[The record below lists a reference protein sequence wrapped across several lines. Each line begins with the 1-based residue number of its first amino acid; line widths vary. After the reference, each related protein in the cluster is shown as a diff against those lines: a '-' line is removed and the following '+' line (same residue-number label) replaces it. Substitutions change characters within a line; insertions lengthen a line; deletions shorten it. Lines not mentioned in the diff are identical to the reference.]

1 MISKV
6 KWLLALIIFLYASLV
21 MAASL
26 RQMSSESTV
35 IPSANLL
42 LYGVLGAKIKQVRVD
57 AFYLSTEGST
67 AKDAQS

>member
-1 MISKV
+1 MFLKV
-6 KWLLALIIFLYASLV
+6 KSLLALIIFLFASLV
-21 MAASL
+21 MAANL